1 MKRKILIVSII
12 LIAVILIVAIG
23 LSRCGKTH
31 QKDGQEENQ
40 EKMYTVTFVQNGQ
53 SNVVREVE
61 EGGTLTDIPE
71 PQKRTGYTVAW
82 EEKDLSNITRNIV
95 VNAIETPNEYTVTYV
110 TEEGTLERNKQTV
123 TYDAAYE
130 LATPAAPDMYT
141 FAYWAQEDGTAIMQ
155 TGCWKIAADVTLTAK
170 WSKPYTIT
178 FVQTGQRPITRQVPA
193 GGTLTDIPEPVA
205 KTGYTVVWEEKEYT
219 NITKSFTV
227 NAVES
232 ANVYKIHYDLGA
244 LSKME
249 NISGYIATQDVT
261 FNESYNL
268 ISPSC
273 NGYSFIKWVLKDSKT
288 EFKNG
293 IYTMTQ
299 DVYLTALWEIPEDSD
314 GAWMKKQY

>member
-1 MKRKILIVSII
+1 MKRKIIIVSIF
-12 LIAVILIVAIG
+12 LIVVIVIAAIG
-23 LSRCGKTH
+23 LSKCSGGAQQGNK
-31 QKDGQEENQ
+31 K
-40 EKMYTVTFVQNGQ
+40 EKIYTITFVQVGQ
-53 SNVVREVE
+53 SDVVREVK
-61 EGGTLTDIPE
+61 EGGILTDIPE
-71 PQKRTGYTVAW
+71 PQKKTGYTVVW

-95 VNAIETPNEYTVTYV
+95 VNAVETPNEYTITYV
-110 TEEGTLERNKQTV
+110 TEVGKLESNTQVV

-130 LATPAAPDMYT
+130 LAMPAVPELYT
-141 FAYWAQEDGTAIMQ
+141 FAYWAQQDGTVVAQ
-155 TGCWKIAADVTLTAK
+155 TGRWKISADVTLTAR
-170 WSKPYTIT
+170 WSEPYTVT
-178 FVQTGQRPITRQVPA
+178 FVQTGQKPIIRRVAA

-232 ANVYKIHYDLGA
+232 ANVYRIHYDLGA
-244 LSKME
+244 LSKTE
-249 NISGYIATQDVT
+249 NISGYVATQEVT

-268 ISPSC
+268 ISPFC

-293 IYTMTQ
+293 VYTMTQ

-314 GAWMKKQY
+314 GAWTKKQY